1 MSCFGVEGFVNTQ
14 VKEIKQIA
22 GEKRVLV
29 AVSGGVDST
38 TSAVL
43 THRAIGKNLLCVI
56 LDDAFMREGEPD
68 RVAQLISA
76 PPLGLPVRIV
86 DVQNRFLN
94 ALEGLRDAEEKRKV
108 FRETFY
114 ATLGEIAKSEG
125 CELLVQGTIKA
136 DIIETKGGIKT
147 QHNILAEVGIDPVK
161 KYGFTVIEP
170 VKALFKN
177 EVRQVARFLG
187 VPREISERQPFPGP
201 GLSVRVVGKIRHDK
215 LETLK
220 KATAIVEK
228 AFETSK
234 PSQYFATILDNVEEE
249 NVQIHERV
257 IKIAASTLNVD
268 PKDLRVK
275 TFRDKATGMIGN
287 SRHYGRIVGL
297 RVTSATGGIKQ
308 SSHEEMQSLQREIT
322 QIVPEVSRVLYAITD
337 IPEEKAY
344 VVTSRAVKT
353 ETFLTAEVVS
363 IPWKTLENV
372 GLKILEACDSVSSFY
387 YDITPKPPATIEME

>member
-1 MSCFGVEGFVNTQ
+1 MSCFDVERFVNTQ
-14 VKEIKQIA
+14 VEEIKQIA
-22 GEKRVLV
+22 GERHVLI

-43 THRAIGKNLLCVI
+43 TQRAIGKHLLCVI
-56 LDDAFMREGEPD
+56 LDDAFMREGEPE

-76 PPLGLPVRIV
+76 PPLGLPVRV
-86 DVQNRFLN
+86 VNVQSRFLD

-114 ATLGEIAKSEG
+114 ATLGEIAKNEG

-161 KYGFTVIEP
+161 TYGFTVIEP

-201 GLSVRVVGKIRHDK
+201 GLSVRVVGEIERDK

-228 AFETSK
+228 AFETFK

-249 NVQIHERV
+249 NVQIHER
-257 IKIAASTLNVD
+257 IANTAASILNVD
-268 PKDLRVK
+268 LKDLDVK
-275 TFRDKATGMIGN
+275 IFRNKATGMMGN

-297 RVTSATGGIKQ
+297 KVTNETGGIKQ
-308 SSHEEMQSLQREIT
+308 SSHEETQSLQKEIVKV
-322 QIVPEVSRVLYAITD
+322 VPEVSRVLYAITD

-353 ETFLTAEVVS
+353 ENFLTAEVVS
-363 IPWKTLENV
+363 IPWKTLEKV
-372 GLKILEACDSVSSFY
+372 GMQILETCDSVSSFY
-387 YDITPKPPATIEME
+387 YDTTPKPPATIEME